1 MHMQPLTEDERMLLT
16 RNTMEVLDDWALQTR
31 EMMALLDMPETV
43 KVRNFARF
51 REDTPF
57 PDDPRVLKRIH
68 YLLRIAD
75 ALRTTY
81 PTNPQM
87 RTRWVRQANSRF
99 GRRTPLAMMLDGE
112 SGLVAVLAHLDC
124 TYAWDLTGSKG

>member
-1 MHMQPLTEDERMLLT
+1 MQSLTEDERLLLT
-16 RNTMEVLDDWALQTR
+16 RDTIQLLDDWGLQTR

-43 KVRNFARF
+43 KVRSFARF
-51 REDTPF
+51 RDDTPF
-57 PDDPRVLKRIH
+57 PDEPRVMARIR
-68 YLLRIAD
+68 YLLRISD

-87 RTRWVRQANSRF
+87 RARWMRQANRRF
-99 GRRTPLAMMLDGE
+99 GQRTPLATILAGGE
-112 SGLVAVLAHLDC
+112 SGLIAVLAQLDC

>member
-1 MHMQPLTEDERMLLT
+1 MQPLTDDERLLLT
-16 RNTMEVLDDWALQTR
+16 RDTMHLLDDWGLQTR
-31 EMMALLDMPETV
+31 EMMAVLDMPETV
-43 KVRNFARF
+43 KVRSFGRF
-51 REDTPF
+51 RDDTPF
-57 PDDPRVLKRIH
+57 PDEPQVIKRIH

-87 RTRWVRQANSRF
+87 RNRWMRQANRRF
-99 GRRTPLAMMLDGE
+99 GRRTPLATILEGGE
-112 SGLVAVLAHLDC
+112 SGLIAVLAQLDC